1 MFENEN
7 SECHHKSIMDK
18 YDVVIIGGG
27 PGGYVSAIKAAQRGA
42 KVAVVEKAELGGVC
56 LNRGCI
62 PTKTLLASVEAL
74 RTAKRLDEFGIAM
87 SGELKPDISSMHA
100 RMRKVVDTLVK
111 GIAGLFK
118 ANKIAL
124 LRGEGFIV
132 GKDRVQVNENEK
144 KYEVQA
150 ERIIIAT
157 GSRPAVLAGLEP
169 DGKKVL
175 NSDHILEYPAVPAS
189 ILIIG
194 AGAIGCEW
202 GCLFSSLG
210 SQVTIVE
217 MMERVLPLEDEEMSQ
232 IIEREFKK
240 QKIKVKTGVKI
251 SKLIRET
258 DKVRAELDDGE
269 TVEAEIALVSIGRTR
284 NTDKIGLENIGVKVN
299 NASAVEVNEKMET
312 SVAGIYAIGD
322 VVPTPML
329 AHVASAEGIVSAI
342 NATGGEARMDY
353 TAVPSCT
360 FTYPEVAGVGMREW
374 ELKKKELAYKV
385 GRFDFRALGK
395 AHASGEISGRVKVIV
410 DESDVVIGVHI
421 VGHSAPELIHEGAIA
436 VRNKL
441 TVEQLI
447 RTIHAHPTFSEAILE
462 ASEDIR
468 GEAIH
473 VPPRH

>member
-1 MFENEN
+1 ME
-7 SECHHKSIMDK
+7 K

-62 PTKTLLASVEAL
+62 PTKALLASVEAL
-74 RTAKRLDEFGIAM
+74 RTARRLDEFGIAM
-87 SGELKPDISSMHA
+87 SGELKPDICAMQA

-118 ANKIAL
+118 ANKVTL
-124 LRGEGFIV
+124 LRGEGLIV
-132 GKDRVQVNENEK
+132 SKDRVQVSENGK
-144 KYEVQA
+144 KQELQA

-157 GSRPAVLAGLEP
+157 GSRPAVLPGLEP

-175 NSDHILEYPAVPAS
+175 NSDHILEYPAIPAS

-202 GCLFSSLG
+202 GCLFSALG

-240 QKIKVKTGVKI
+240 QKMKVKTGVKI

-258 DKVRAELDDGE
+258 DKVRAELDNGD
-269 TVEAEIALVSIGRTR
+269 TVEAEIALVSIGRAR

-299 NASAVEVNEKMET
+299 SASAVEVNEKMET
-312 SVAGIYAIGD
+312 SVEGIYAIGD

-360 FTYPEVAGVGMREW
+360 FTYPEVGGVGMREW
-374 ELKKKELAYKV
+374 ELKKKGMAYKV

-395 AHASGEISGRVKVIV
+395 AHASGEISGRVKVLA
-410 DESDVVIGVHI
+410 DENDVVIGVHI
-421 VGHSAPELIHEGAIA
+421 VGHSAPELIHEGAVA

-447 RTIHAHPTFSEAILE
+447 STIHAHPTFSEAILE

-473 VPPRH
+473 VPPRR